1 MLKLYFLPL
10 KQIGTM
16 SNLYR
21 SSDWFKSQSNK
32 NQFYERL
39 AERSKAPTDKGIIR
53 VQFPVKRIFT
63 STKIEGSKQSKKND
77 ARKREQEV
85 TRY

>member
-63 STKIEGSKQSKKND
+63 STKIEGSKGAKIKSLK
-77 ARKREQEV
+77 RKDPEK
-85 TRY
+85 